1 VAHEDYFAL
10 AADEARKATC
20 GRAKCGSVIISVK
33 GEVIGRGWNGPPAEL
48 ASQRRCERRGELSE
62 TFKSDRTCCVH
73 AEWRAIID
81 ALRLYPVEVK
91 GATLYFTRVNEV
103 GEMIFSGE
111 PYCTIC
117 SKLALEVGLSGFA
130 LWHES
135 GIKIYD
141 TVDYNDR
148 SFSA

>member
-1 VAHEDYFAL
+1 
-10 AADEARKATC
+10 
-20 GRAKCGSVIISVK
+20 
-33 GEVIGRGWNGPPAEL
+33 
-48 ASQRRCERRGELSE
+48 
-62 TFKSDRTCCVH
+62 VH